1 LNERRSDDFQEEK
14 RKKKKK
20 QEAEFFFSFFEAKR
34 AKFKN
39 EQSSFAIQRKN
50 SFFCF

>member
-1 LNERRSDDFQEEK
+1 MIFKKKKER
-14 RKKKKK
+14 KKK

>member
-1 LNERRSDDFQEEK
+1 MKDDQMIFKKKKER
-14 RKKKKK
+14 KKKK